1 MKFVFDCENEVLL
14 PFLYDFAQDAG
25 DFLKKT
31 GVLEIRK
38 RMPPDGTSAQEQAK
52 ENVKEMLKILCKEY
66 PKEFGALADR
76 LWVLEKEEKAPNA
89 LATMARILTSQDV
102 LGFFTS
108 LMQLM

>member
-38 RMPPDGTSAQEQAK
+38 RMPPDGTSAQVQAK

-66 PKEFGALADR
+66 PKEFGTLADR
-76 LWVLEKEEKAPNA
+76 LWVLEKDEKAPNA
-89 LATMARILTSQDV
+89 LATIARILTSQDV
-102 LGFFTS
+102 IGFFTS